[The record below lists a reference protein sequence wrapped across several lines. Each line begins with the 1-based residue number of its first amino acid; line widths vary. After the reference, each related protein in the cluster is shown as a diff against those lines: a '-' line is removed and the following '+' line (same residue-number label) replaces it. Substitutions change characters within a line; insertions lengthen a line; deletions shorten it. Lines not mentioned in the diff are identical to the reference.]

1 MPSVLSELVIM
12 IMGNSQINTINNPT
26 NNIPTIEKSKPD
38 FSIILF
44 FQFYVNLYTLF
55 ASFLV
60 YKYTPATPEKRELLS
75 CLS

>member
-1 MPSVLSELVIM
+1 M
-12 IMGNSQINTINNPT
+12 
-26 NNIPTIEKSKPD
+26 
-38 FSIILF
+38 
-44 FQFYVNLYTLF
+44 NLYTLF